1 MQPGTGWR
9 GAALIDWL
17 SERQRLAGFQRR
29 FCRGA
34 FRPGVHKAVLSAPRG
49 AGKSSLSGELL
60 AASLDPTGPLHVP
73 GGESI
78 LLASSLD
85 QARAVFRFLRARCD
99 GPDFRYLD
107 SGQRVAATHVPTH
120 TRVRVASSDAKR
132 AFGFVGARLIV
143 GDEPAAWQERGG
155 ALMHDALETSGGK
168 NECTLILIGTRA
180 PASEGG
186 WWRRLVDG
194 GSEPGTYV
202 QVHAAPVDEDGEVP
216 GWSTWRTI
224 RRANPLI
231 DFNPHLRP
239 KLEDERRKALR
250 DDDARRRF
258 ITYRLNRPQQ
268 AARAVLFTVDQWRR
282 VESRTVPAVAG
293 RPVAGVDV
301 GSSRSWSA
309 AALLWAGGRLDGL
322 CVAPGLPSLADQ
334 EKRDAKRRGLY
345 QRLAAAGLLHVEE
358 GRRVVKVSTLIDKVL
373 AYHPRV
379 IVCDRFRLGEVLD
392 AVKGRC
398 PVVGRVTR
406 WSESTEDV
414 MAARRMALDG
424 SLAVV
429 EHVRP
434 LYRLALAESSVE
446 HDDAGN
452 VRMVKMDTN
461 SRHRDD
467 LAAALVMAAGALA
480 RMPVPRRARL
490 HVA

>member
-1 MQPGTGWR
+1 
-9 GAALIDWL
+9 
-17 SERQRLAGFQRR
+17 
-29 FCRGA
+29 
-34 FRPGVHKAVLSAPRG
+34 
-49 AGKSSLSGELL
+49 
-60 AASLDPTGPLHVP
+60 
-73 GGESI
+73 
-78 LLASSLD
+78 
-85 QARAVFRFLRARCD
+85 
-99 GPDFRYLD
+99 
-107 SGQRVAATHVPTH
+107 
-120 TRVRVASSDAKR
+120 
-132 AFGFVGARLIV
+132 
-143 GDEPAAWQERGG
+143 
-155 ALMHDALETSGGK
+155 MHDALETSGGK

-180 PASEGG
+180 PAPEGG
-186 WWRRLVDG
+186 WWRKLIAT
-194 GSEPGTYV
+194 GSGPGVYV
-202 QVHAAPVDEDGEVP
+202 QVHDAPADDDGDVP
-216 GWSTWRTI
+216 GWTRWRTI

-268 AARAVLFTVDQWRR
+268 AARAVLFTVDQWKR
-282 VESRTVPAVAG
+282 VESRTVPAAAAG

-309 AALLWAGGRLDGL
+309 AALLWPAGRLDGL

-334 EKRDAKRRGLY
+334 EKRDGKRRGLY
-345 QRLAAAGLLHVEE
+345 QRLADAGLLHVED
-358 GRRVVKVSTLIDKVL
+358 GRRVVKVSTLIDRVI
-373 AYHPRV
+373 AYSPRV

-414 MAARRMALDG
+414 MAARRLALDG

-434 LYRLALAESSVE
+434 LYRLTLAESAVE

-452 VRMVKMDTN
+452 VRMVKADTN
-461 SRHRDD
+461 SRSRDD

-480 RMPVPRRARL
+480 RLPRPRKARI